1 MTAGNL
7 QKELMKDIGNIFE
20 KDLFKDSLGK
30 YVSLNIYAQNL
41 PIREDE
47 DAPDPVPYIVVRV
60 LDGKVK
66 GWVEAQEV
74 QVMLILG
81 CLDENIN
88 NDGHET
94 LLELIQKIEE
104 RFLKNPILSKQFM
117 FLNDEQHPFEWALQ
131 EEESFPYFFGAISMS
146 FRTPTI
152 RKEDKYT

>member
-1 MTAGNL
+1 MTVRNL

-47 DAPDPVPYIVVRV
+47 DAPDSVPYIVVRV

-74 QVMLILG
+74 QVMLIFG
-81 CLDENIN
+81 CFDDNVN
-88 NDGHET
+88 NDGHEI

-131 EEESFPYFFGAISMS
+131 EEESFPYAFGAISMS

>member
-1 MTAGNL
+1 MTVRNL

-47 DAPDPVPYIVVRV
+47 DAPDPVPYILVRV

-81 CLDENIN
+81 CFDDNIN
-88 NDGHET
+88 NDGHEI

-131 EEESFPYFFGAISMS
+131 EEESFPYVFGAISMS
-146 FRTPTI
+146 FRIPTI

>member
-1 MTAGNL
+1 MTVGNL

-30 YVSLNIYAQNL
+30 YVSLNVYSQNL

-81 CLDENIN
+81 CFDDNIS
-88 NDGHET
+88 NDGYEI

-146 FRTPTI
+146 FRTATI

>member
-74 QVMLILG
+74 QVMLIFG
-81 CLDENIN
+81 CFDDNVN
-88 NDGHET
+88 NDGHEI

-131 EEESFPYFFGAISMS
+131 EEESFPYAFGAISMS

>member
-1 MTAGNL
+1 MTVRNL
-7 QKELMKDIGNIFE
+7 QKELMKDICNIFE

-47 DAPDPVPYIVVRV
+47 DAPDPVPYILVRV

-81 CLDENIN
+81 CFDDNIN
-88 NDGHET
+88 NDGHEI

-131 EEESFPYFFGAISMS
+131 EEESFPYVFGAISMS

>member
-1 MTAGNL
+1 MTVGNL

-81 CLDENIN
+81 CFDDNVN
-88 NDGHET
+88 NDGHEI

>member
-1 MTAGNL
+1 MTVGNL

-41 PIREDE
+41 PIRDDE

-81 CLDENIN
+81 CFDDNIN
-88 NDGHET
+88 NDGHEI

>member
-1 MTAGNL
+1 MTVGNL

-30 YVSLNIYAQNL
+30 YVSLNVYAQNL

-81 CLDENIN
+81 CFDDNIN
-88 NDGHET
+88 NDGHEI

-117 FLNDEQHPFEWALQ
+117 FLNDEKHPFEWALQ

-146 FRTPTI
+146 FRTATI

>member
-1 MTAGNL
+1 
-7 QKELMKDIGNIFE
+7 MKDIGNIFE

-74 QVMLILG
+74 QVMLIFG
-81 CLDENIN
+81 CFDDNVN
-88 NDGHET
+88 NDGHEI

-131 EEESFPYFFGAISMS
+131 EEESFPYAFGAISMS

>member
-1 MTAGNL
+1 MTVRNL

-74 QVMLILG
+74 QVMLIFG
-81 CLDENIN
+81 C
-88 NDGHET
+88 
-94 LLELIQKIEE
+94 
-104 RFLKNPILSKQFM
+104 F
-117 FLNDEQHPFEWALQ
+117 
-131 EEESFPYFFGAISMS
+131 
-146 FRTPTI
+146 
-152 RKEDKYT
+152 DKK

>member
-1 MTAGNL
+1 MTVGNL

-81 CLDENIN
+81 CFDDNIN
-88 NDGHET
+88 NDGHEI

-152 RKEDKYT
+152 RKENKYT

>member
-1 MTAGNL
+1 MTVGNL

-81 CLDENIN
+81 CFDDNIN
-88 NDGHET
+88 NDGHEI

>member
-1 MTAGNL
+1 MTVGNF

-81 CLDENIN
+81 CFDDNIN
-88 NDGHET
+88 NDGHEI

>member
-1 MTAGNL
+1 MTVRNL

-30 YVSLNIYAQNL
+30 YVSLNVYAQNL

-74 QVMLILG
+74 QVMLIFG
-81 CLDENIN
+81 CFDDNVN
-88 NDGHET
+88 NDGHEI
-94 LLELIQKIEE
+94 LIELIQKIEE

-131 EEESFPYFFGAISMS
+131 EEESFPYAFGAISMS

>member
-1 MTAGNL
+1 MTVGNL

-81 CLDENIN
+81 CFDDNVN
-88 NDGHET
+88 NDGHEI

-131 EEESFPYFFGAISMS
+131 EEESFPYFYGAISMS

-152 RKEDKYT
+152 RKEDEYT

>member
-7 QKELMKDIGNIFE
+7 QKELMKDIGGIFE

-30 YVSLNIYAQNL
+30 YGPLNIHAQNL

-47 DAPDPVPYIVVRV
+47 DAPDPVPYIIVRV
-60 LDGKVK
+60 LEGKVK

-81 CLDENIN
+81 CFDDDLN
-88 NDGHET
+88 NNGHTT
-94 LLELIQKIEE
+94 LLEIIQKIEE

-146 FRTPTI
+146 FRTATI

>member
-1 MTAGNL
+1 MTVGNF

-47 DAPDPVPYIVVRV
+47 DAPDPVPYILVRV

-66 GWVEAQEV
+66 GWVDAQEV

-81 CLDENIN
+81 CFDDNIN
-88 NDGHET
+88 NDGHEI

-131 EEESFPYFFGAISMS
+131 EEESFPYVFGAISMS

>member
-1 MTAGNL
+1 MTVRNL

-74 QVMLILG
+74 QVMLIFG
-81 CLDENIN
+81 CFDDNVN
-88 NDGHET
+88 NDGHEI

-131 EEESFPYFFGAISMS
+131 EEESFPYAFGAISMS

>member
-1 MTAGNL
+1 MTVGNL

-81 CLDENIN
+81 CFDDNIN
-88 NDGHET
+88 NDGHEI

-131 EEESFPYFFGAISMS
+131 EEETFPYFFGAISMS
-146 FRTPTI
+146 FRTATI

>member
-1 MTAGNL
+1 MTVGNL

-30 YVSLNIYAQNL
+30 YVSLNVYAQNL

-81 CLDENIN
+81 CFDDNIS
-88 NDGHET
+88 NDGHEI

-117 FLNDEQHPFEWALQ
+117 FLNDEQHPFEWVLQ

-146 FRTPTI
+146 FRTATI

>member
-1 MTAGNL
+1 MTVRNL

-30 YVSLNIYAQNL
+30 YVSLNVYAQNL

-74 QVMLILG
+74 QVMLIFG
-81 CLDENIN
+81 CFDDNVN
-88 NDGHET
+88 NDGHEI

-131 EEESFPYFFGAISMS
+131 EEESFPYAFGAISMS

>member
-7 QKELMKDIGNIFE
+7 QKELMKDIGGIFE

-30 YVSLNIYAQNL
+30 YGSLNIYAQNL

-47 DAPDPVPYIVVRV
+47 DSPDPVPYIIVRI
-60 LDGKVK
+60 LDGKIK

-74 QVMLILG
+74 QVMLLLG
-81 CLDENIN
+81 CFDDNLN

-94 LLELIQKIEE
+94 LLELIQKISE
-104 RFLKNPILSKQFM
+104 RFLKNPILANQFV

-131 EEESFPYFFGAISMS
+131 EEESFPYYFGAISMT
-146 FRTPTI
+146 FKTAAI
-152 RKEDKYT
+152 RMEDKYA

>member
-1 MTAGNL
+1 MTVGNL

-30 YVSLNIYAQNL
+30 YVSLNVYAQNL

-81 CLDENIN
+81 CFDDNIN
-88 NDGHET
+88 NDGHEI

-146 FRTPTI
+146 FRTATI

>member
-1 MTAGNL
+1 MTAVNL
-7 QKELMKDIGNIFE
+7 QKELMKDIGDIFE

-47 DAPDPVPYIVVRV
+47 DAPDPVPYILVRV

-81 CLDENIN
+81 CFDDNIN
-88 NDGHET
+88 NDGHEI

-131 EEESFPYFFGAISMS
+131 EEESFPYAFGAISMS